1 MDKEKISVLIITKNE
16 ANNLNE
22 LLPTLAFAD
31 EIVIVD
37 SFSTDKTV
45 EVAKK
50 HTNKIFQRKFDNHAN
65 QKNWGLTKTINNW
78 VFIIDADERVNDK
91 LIKELIE
98 KVHNPK
104 NKVAFWIKRTNIFMD
119 KAIHYSG
126 WQSDK
131 VIRLINKNYC
141 KYNTAIIHEEIIAN
155 GNIGKLQ
162 NTLQHNTYKNL
173 SDYLNKINDYTNKKA
188 LIRFNKG
195 KNVTYFS
202 ILFKPFIKF
211 LSRYFIKL
219 GILDGK
225 QGLIVCLLTSYNVFL
240 TNIKIYRLSNGEEL
254 Q

>member
-16 ANNLNE
+16 ENNLNE
-22 LLPTLAFAD
+22 LLPTLTFAD
-31 EIVIVD
+31 ELVIVD
-37 SFSTDKTV
+37 SYSTDKTL
-45 EVAKK
+45 EVAKQY
-50 HTNKIFQRKFDNHAN
+50 TNKIFQRKFNNHAN

-91 LIKELIE
+91 LIKEMSA
-98 KVHNPK
+98 KVNNPK

-126 WQSDK
+126 WQKDK

-141 KYNTAIIHEEIIAN
+141 KYNNAIIHEEIITN

-173 SDYLNKINDYTNKKA
+173 ADYLNKINDYTNKKA
-188 LIRFNKG
+188 LLRFNKG
-195 KNVTYFS
+195 KKATYFS

-219 GILDGK
+219 GIIDGK

>member
-16 ANNLNE
+16 EKNLIE
-22 LLPTLAFAD
+22 LLPTLSFAD
-31 EIVIVD
+31 ELVIVD
-37 SFSTDKTV
+37 SFSTDKTL
-45 EVAKK
+45 EVAEKY
-50 HTNKIFQRKFDNHAN
+50 TNKIFQRKFDTHAN
-65 QKNWGLTKTINNW
+65 QKNWGLTKTKNEW
-78 VFIIDADERVNDK
+78 VFIIDADERVNEK
-91 LIKELIE
+91 LVKELSEIIH
-98 KVHNPK
+98 KPK

-119 KAIHYSG
+119 KAIHYCG
-126 WQSDK
+126 WQKDK

-141 KYNTAIIHEEIIAN
+141 KYNTAIIHEEIKTN
-155 GNIGKLQ
+155 GKVGKLK

-188 LIRFNKG
+188 LLRFNKG
-195 KNVTYFS
+195 KKATYFS

-219 GILDGK
+219 GILDGR